1 MDVKKQRGSPYVMY
15 GCKTGTSQKVTPE
28 KQKVLSPYTWV
39 HMENTA
45 AAILKRGNSA
55 EDI

>member
-1 MDVKKQRGSPYVMY
+1 MY
-15 GCKTGTSQKVTPE
+15 GCKTGTSQRVTPE

-45 AAILKRGNSA
+45 AAILKTGNSA